1 MTGQYNIPNSEDAII
16 NSTIPAN
23 LTEVFSSATSD
34 DGSTLSSAFDVQFR
48 TWDVIRDVD
57 YKQVDAGRPYSGG
70 SYRTLESLILNN
82 KTQAVEGLVVDTVR
96 GGIGL
101 RNHTIPIGLPY
112 GGRWTEDLLWI
123 GPVTTCVDTNLT
135 FHFTHGDRDY
145 NFTRIALVDNGG
157 FSDLPREYPY
167 PGVWNDT
174 QNPDLQA
181 RAYKGAWISNALS
194 AVFLN
199 VTYPGNEGPQNT
211 SKGREFSLGV
221 DSFRAYKPAL
231 NRIELSP
238 IDGGYLDLALGP
250 NNFTGMNLSTTTQA
264 KLGIT
269 SENFTYNQLI
279 CPGYGG
285 GDDPNG
291 THMMIACG
299 YFYGAPQRQDGV
311 ESLIFEPYKDWTQH
325 LYVCATGIQASI
337 KTVGFSINGSSS
349 LSNVQIVSLD
359 DKHYP
364 DNGSKPLWAVEQ
376 TNLNISQINPFW
388 GLVDDRYETAE
399 GLATLRA
406 EKFWLPAIYSSATI
420 LSSIDSIASNSAF
433 GSALNDLY
441 LHAATGS
448 AYSQLADYSGLYNMA
463 LSRLWGNLSTSP
475 TTASR
480 IINLIYTDIIS
491 TAVVGTKSAIRHSSA
506 RAGPRTPNTLVQ
518 VTEYTRQIQYNW
530 LYAIPAAVTVAATV
544 LALLFVL
551 VMTIISR
558 FSISYMRQLLN
569 QTSTGRIVTNI
580 LYPELSHPTA
590 PTSKWIDEAGFQ
602 RLAFPM
608 VPKGEAVGT
617 MNEIETESP
626 HPSVAPLTFGQ
637 AGPGKFH

>member
-1 MTGQYNIPNSEDAII
+1 MDT
-16 NSTIPAN
+16 
-23 LTEVFSSATSD
+23 VH
-34 DGSTLSSAFDVQFR
+34 
-48 TWDVIRDVD
+48 
-57 YKQVDAGRPYSGG
+57 SG
-70 SYRTLESLILNN
+70 
-82 KTQAVEGLVVDTVR
+82 DTVR

-101 RNHTIPIGLPY
+101 RNHTIPSGLPY

-123 GPVTTCVDTNLT
+123 EPVTTCVDTNLT
-135 FHFTHGDRDY
+135 FHFTLGDRAD
-145 NFTRIALVDNGG
+145 NVTRVALVDNGG
-157 FSDLPREYPY
+157 FSDLSSAYPY

-199 VTYPGNEGPQNT
+199 VTYPGNKGPKNT
-211 SKGREFSLGV
+211 SKGREFSLG
-221 DSFRAYKPAL
+221 DTGSLSAYTPDL
-231 NRIELSP
+231 NRFELSP
-238 IDGGYLDLALGP
+238 IDGGYLNLGSKS
-250 NNFTGMNLSTTTQA
+250 NNVTGMNLSTTAQA

-269 SENFTYNQLI
+269 RENFTDNQII

-285 GDDPNG
+285 GDESNS

-311 ESLIFEPYKDWTQH
+311 ESLIFEPYKDWTQN

-349 LSNVQIVSLD
+349 LSNLQIVSLD

-364 DNGSKPLWAVEQ
+364 DNRSKPLWAVEE
-376 TNLNISQINPFW
+376 TNLNISQIDPLW

-406 EKFWLPAIYSSATI
+406 EKFWLPAVNSFATI

-433 GSALNDLY
+433 GTALTDLY
-441 LHAATGS
+441 QNAATGS
-448 AYSQLADYSGLYNMA
+448 AYNQLADYSGLYNMA
-463 LSRLWGNLSTSP
+463 LSRLWGNMSTSP
-475 TTASR
+475 TTASG
-480 IINLIYTDIIS
+480 IIDLIYTDIIS
-491 TAVVGTKSAIRHSSA
+491 TAVVGTKSAIRQSSA
-506 RAGPRTPNTLVQ
+506 RAGPGTPNTLVQ

-530 LYAIPAAVTVAATV
+530 LYAIPAAVIVAATV
-544 LALLFVL
+544 LALLFIL

-590 PTSKWIDEAGFQ
+590 PTSKWIDEAGSQ
-602 RLAFPM
+602 RLAFAE
-608 VPKGEAVGT
+608 VPKGEAVDT
-617 MNEIETESP
+617 KNEMETGSP
-626 HPSVAPLTFGQ
+626 HPSMAPLAFGR
-637 AGPGKFH
+637 AETRKISLNKVLCRENVRSI